1 MLFKYLLSTSR
12 FDSDVFTSPTAS
24 PGFNAKTPTTAHT
37 PSTSKASP
45 RTDAETDAGASGS
58 GDDGSLTGVTGDLA
72 TLTAENSGFS
82 DNEKTL
88 LSQISRMQEEHK
100 VWIY

>member
-1 MLFKYLLSTSR
+1 MFILSR

-24 PGFNAKTPTTAHT
+24 PGFNAKTPTTTHAQA
-37 PSTSKASP
+37 TSKPSP
-45 RTDAETDAGASGS
+45 RTDAEADAGASGS

-82 DNEKTL
+82 DNAKTL

-100 VWIY
+100 VWIS